1 MYRFRDKEEVEKV
14 YFSQREFLNEK
25 YSKLSAIQG
34 SCSLELSNDE
44 EGKVVWVW
52 GESELEISDGSKTVS
67 ISLGLDND
75 YEESLNKINSIIDIA
90 TKLKEA
96 FIKMK
101 VDYDVLEAEAKVN
114 RINEKE
120 ENEIN

>member
-1 MYRFRDKEEVEKV
+1 MYRFGNEKETEKV

-34 SCSLELSNDE
+34 SCSLETASNDN
-44 EGKVVWVW
+44 GKVVWVW
-52 GESELEISDGSKTVS
+52 GESELEISDGNKTVS
-67 ISLGLDND
+67 ISLGLDKD
-75 YEESLNKINSIIDIA
+75 YEESLNRIDSIIDIA

-101 VDYDVLEAEAKVN
+101 VDYDVLETEAKAN
-114 RINEKE
+114 RIDEKE
-120 ENEIN
+120 DKV